1 MSKAAAKKVENVEI
15 ELPVVP
21 NPWAPTKPQSGQ
33 NDGPYFDKGHY
44 LVEITA
50 AKLNTRGN
58 PFVSFQVKR
67 SHDGRRV
74 NQYYHLN
81 FHMAP
86 AKTPEH
92 QKTKGQLMWE
102 AKYWDL
108 IQSLSVMS
116 ITGPDDLIE
125 ETVCMYISKTGESP
139 IPNFSKA
146 NTFKTS
152 TPTNVHKINTPPPV
166 ADMDAVKFDDF
177 DEDSIPF

>member
-1 MSKAAAKKVENVEI
+1 
-15 ELPVVP
+15 
-21 NPWAPTKPQSGQ
+21 
-33 NDGPYFDKGHY
+33 
-44 LVEITA
+44 
-50 AKLNTRGN
+50 
-58 PFVSFQVKR
+58 
-67 SHDGRRV
+67 
-74 NQYYHLN
+74 
-81 FHMAP
+81 
-86 AKTPEH
+86 
-92 QKTKGQLMWE
+92 MWE